1 MSKKA
6 LMKEEAVKQFL
17 RIYGKSIPLKKKF
30 NFTGFCKDVK
40 SLIDEDYNYLL
51 MNKKDLLSKN
61 KKREFLRARLTL
73 EVNDIN
79 FKEKETLKTKRKNL
93 LKKQKL
99 MLSSHNNKMFLDLML
114 NNKRYIKYMT
124 EKNSDNF
131 KTRNK
136 KDNNNEKQED
146 SINNFTE
153 NNIFSK
159 IKAFETI
166 DEFSNKKFNTLNNFK
181 NMNKKRSNYKPI
193 DLKKLIKQNNT
204 FFKTEIPKGNQIN
217 SQSLRNSL
225 FNQHQK
231 KNLKKYIIKSN
242 FPTLNID
249 YNFNNFFKEN
259 ENKKNDESIK
269 TCFNYNKNSRRKINY
284 ELSNNNQSKKDSV
297 EKNNY
302 FIENNK
308 NDKTPKKKSIFI
320 SNSNN
325 IKKVKSNIFKVKF
338 NPIKTIYKTQINI

>member
-1 MSKKA
+1 
-6 LMKEEAVKQFL
+6 MKEEAVKQFL

-73 EVNDIN
+73 EVNDIIFN
-79 FKEKETLKTKRKNL
+79 EKETLKTKRKNL

-131 KTRNK
+131 KTRNI
-136 KDNNNEKQED
+136 KDKNNEKQED

-166 DEFSNKKFNTLNNFK
+166 DEFSNKKSNTLNNFK

-242 FPTLNID
+242 FPTLNVD

-259 ENKKNDESIK
+259 ENKKNDELAI
-269 TCFNYNKNSRRKINY
+269 
-284 ELSNNNQSKKDSV
+284 
-297 EKNNY
+297 
-302 FIENNK
+302 
-308 NDKTPKKKSIFI
+308 
-320 SNSNN
+320 
-325 IKKVKSNIFKVKF
+325 
-338 NPIKTIYKTQINI
+338 

>member
-114 NNKRYIKYMT
+114 NNKRYIKY
-124 EKNSDNF
+124 
-131 KTRNK
+131 
-136 KDNNNEKQED
+136 
-146 SINNFTE
+146 
-153 NNIFSK
+153 
-159 IKAFETI
+159 
-166 DEFSNKKFNTLNNFK
+166 NKKFNTLNNFK

-338 NPIKTIYKTQINI
+338 NPIKTVYKTQINI

>member
-1 MSKKA
+1 
-6 LMKEEAVKQFL
+6 MKEEAVKQFL

-131 KTRNK
+131 KTRNI
-136 KDNNNEKQED
+136 KDKNNEKQED

-242 FPTLNID
+242 FPTLNVD

-269 TCFNYNKNSRRKINY
+269 TYFNY

-338 NPIKTIYKTQINI
+338 NPIKTIYKTEINI

>member
-99 MLSSHNNKMFLDLML
+99 MLSSHNNKMFFDLML

-131 KTRNK
+131 KTRNI
-136 KDNNNEKQED
+136 KDKNNEKQED

-181 NMNKKRSNYKPI
+181 NMNKKRFNYKPI

-231 KNLKKYIIKSN
+231 KNFKKYIIKSN
-242 FPTLNID
+242 FPTLNVD
-249 YNFNNFFKEN
+249 YNFNNFFGEN
-259 ENKKNDESIK
+259 ENKKNNELVK
-269 TCFNYNKNSRRKINY
+269 TYFNY

-325 IKKVKSNIFKVKF
+325 INKVKSNIFKVKF
-338 NPIKTIYKTQINI
+338 NPIKTVYKTQINI

>member
-1 MSKKA
+1 
-6 LMKEEAVKQFL
+6 MKEEAVKQFL

-269 TCFNYNKNSRRKINY
+269 TCFNF
-284 ELSNNNQSKKDSV
+284 L
-297 EKNNY
+297 NNY
-302 FIENNK
+302 F
-308 NDKTPKKKSIFI
+308 
-320 SNSNN
+320 
-325 IKKVKSNIFKVKF
+325 
-338 NPIKTIYKTQINI
+338 Q